1 MNKIAAV
8 VILFNPDFSIIDN
21 IASYCPY
28 VDIIYLWKNS
38 VIDEKLVYILES
50 KFSSKLYWCGN
61 QHNQG
66 IGYALNRVLEECKKN
81 GHIWL
86 LTMDQDS
93 RFIRKGVVRLRE
105 KIRDVTMDSSVA
117 LISANQNINN
127 KLEHK
132 KNDAVEW
139 VMMSGNFIRV
149 SISIDIGGFNEK
161 LFIDGVDIEFCLR
174 LKFNNYKIIICA
186 DAILKHKLGETQDV
200 TFFLFKTRTTNHNA
214 TRLYYIFRNYLKII
228 TSANCSGKGRFILI
242 KFLVHKFICVF
253 LFEEDKVKKYKMI
266 TKGFIDFILGKDEI
280 IT

>member
-38 VIDEKLVYILES
+38 VIDENLVYILES

-61 QHNQG
+61 QNNQG

-161 LFIDGVDIEFCLR
+161 LFIDGVDIEFCLK
-174 LKFNNYKIIICA
+174 LKFNNYKIIVCA
-186 DAILKHKLGETQDV
+186 DAILKHNLGETQDV
-200 TFFLFKTRTTNHNA
+200 TFLLFKTRTTNHNA

-228 TSANCSGKGRFILI
+228 TSANCSGKGRLILI

-253 LFEEDKVKKYKMI
+253 LFEKDKIKKYKMI
-266 TKGFIDFILGKDEI
+266 SKGFIDFILGKDGI